1 MHETDSG
8 FSEVQ
13 NGHLSQYDF
22 EIKQMVESLPV
33 SHLVT
38 LGCTTDLVYNLFIF
52 HKLNLN
58 ASLMYDTQEQPKT
71 EINTKGLDFVVSGW
85 ALTCNNESL

>member
-1 MHETDSG
+1 MT
-8 FSEVQ
+8 
-13 NGHLSQYDF
+13 QY
-22 EIKQMVESLPV
+22 EIKQMVESPPV